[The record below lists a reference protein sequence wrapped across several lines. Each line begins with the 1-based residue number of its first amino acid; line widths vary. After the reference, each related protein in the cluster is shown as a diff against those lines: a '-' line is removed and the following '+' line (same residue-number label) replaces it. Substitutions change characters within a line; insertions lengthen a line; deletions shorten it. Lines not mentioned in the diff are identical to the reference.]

1 MPFYQFNS
9 FTGRLKPSTN
19 LQPLYP
25 ISPLPLQKS
34 EPVVIYDSI
43 KTKPVTATPKAS
55 YCTDKPPT
63 LDPKLWAKYKHF
75 QAALDKPV
83 YLAGGKKDKILFA
96 FTVAYVGVCTLQ
108 SLVFIAKECL
118 NII

>member
-19 LQPLYP
+19 FQPLYP
-25 ISPLPLQKS
+25 ISPLPLQKA
-34 EPVVIYDSI
+34 EPVIIYDSA
-43 KTKPVTATPKAS
+43 KTKPMTSKN
-55 YCTDKPPT
+55 YCTDKPKT
-63 LDPKLWAKYKHF
+63 LDPKMWAKYKHF

-83 YLAGGKKDKILFA
+83 YLAGGKKDKLLFG
-96 FTVAYVGVCTLQ
+96 FTVAYLAVCSAQ
-108 SLVFIAKECL
+108 SLVFILKDCL